1 MIERKWAYFGDNHL
15 IKNKGEFRKE
25 KIKILMYVRAKISLN
40 YIRKFKQ

>member
-15 IKNKGEFRKE
+15 NKNKGEFRKE
-25 KIKILMYVRAKISLN
+25 KKILMYVRAKISLN